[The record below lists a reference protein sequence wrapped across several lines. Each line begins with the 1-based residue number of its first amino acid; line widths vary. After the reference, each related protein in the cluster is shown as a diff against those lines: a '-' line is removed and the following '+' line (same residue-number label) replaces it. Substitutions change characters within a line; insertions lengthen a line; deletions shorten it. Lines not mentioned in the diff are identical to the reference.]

1 MSEQPIIKIQQ
12 DPIKQ
17 TSQTKLLCIPILI
30 LVFLAMFIIH
40 GIINLVNTSI
50 EEHRIYAI
58 NIPEEHVFN
67 CNATWDENTSSIKCP
82 EQKID
87 GTYSKY
93 DKTELRVGYS
103 DVDTKDNHFAKEIS
117 DYTIDPSLYITE
129 NYDEEKVKNT
139 NLETSITFSLYN
151 TYLSRTMVEKTVH
164 VRYKLT
170 DEDLKLISD
179 RNTEWKKQEAERK
192 ALQEKIE
199 AEKKAEAERKA
210 AEEARERAA
219 EEARERAAEEAKER
233 AAKEARERAA
243 AEERR
248 RASQQQTPRYTPA
261 PAYSGGS
268 STPNRSDS
276 YSPSTGTNTDVSGY
290 CNDGTYVTGNPSA
303 RGKANPCYGH
313 KGWRDY

>member
-12 DPIKQ
+12 DPTKQ
-17 TSQTKLLCIPILI
+17 ANKTKLPWIPILI
-30 LVFLAMFIIH
+30 LVFLAISIIQ

-58 NIPEEHVFN
+58 NIPEEHIFN
-67 CNATWDENTSSIKCP
+67 CNATWDEKTSSIKCP

-93 DKTELRVGYS
+93 DKTELRVEYS
-103 DVDTKDNHFAKEIS
+103 DVDTKDNHFAKEIL

-151 TYLSRTMVEKTVH
+151 TYLNRTVLEKTVH
-164 VRYKLT
+164 IRYILT
-170 DEDLKLISD
+170 EEDLKLISN

-199 AEKKAEAERKA
+199 AEKKAEAEKKSR
-210 AEEARERAA
+210 
-219 EEARERAAEEAKER
+219 
-233 AAKEARERAA
+233 
-243 AEERR
+243 
-248 RASQQQTPRYTPA
+248 
-261 PAYSGGS
+261 G
-268 STPNRSDS
+268 RS
-276 YSPSTGTNTDVSGY
+276 
-290 CNDGTYVTGNPSA
+290 
-303 RGKANPCYGH
+303 
-313 KGWRDY
+313 

>member
-1 MSEQPIIKIQQ
+1 MSEQTITEEQQ
-12 DPIKQ
+12 DLAKQ
-17 TSQTKLLCIPILI
+17 VRQTKLNCIPILI
-30 LVFLAMFIIH
+30 LVFLAISIVQ
-40 GIINLVNTSI
+40 GVINLVNTSI

-58 NIPEEHVFN
+58 NIPEEHIFN
-67 CNATWDENTSSIKCP
+67 CNATWDESSNSIKCP
-82 EQKID
+82 AQKID

-93 DKTELRVGYS
+93 DKTELRIGYS
-103 DVDTKDNHFAKEIS
+103 DINTKDNHFAKEIS

-151 TYLSRTMVEKTVH
+151 TYLNRTMIEKTVH
-164 VRYKLT
+164 IRYKLT

-210 AEEARERAA
+210 AEEARERT
-219 EEARERAAEEAKER
+219 AEEAKER
-233 AAKEARERAA
+233 AAEEAKERAA

-248 RASQQQTPRYTPA
+248 RASQQQTPKYTPA

-276 YSPSTGTNTDVSGY
+276 YSPSTGTNTIVSGY

>member
-1 MSEQPIIKIQQ
+1 MSEQTMTEEQQ
-12 DPIKQ
+12 DLVKQ
-17 TSQTKLLCIPILI
+17 VRQTKLNCIPILI

-67 CNATWDENTSSIKCP
+67 CNATWDEKISSIKCP

-87 GTYSKY
+87 GTYSNY
-93 DKTELRVGYS
+93 DKAELRVGYS
-103 DVDTKDNHFAKEIS
+103 NVNTKDNHFAKKIS

-129 NYDEEKVKNT
+129 NYDEEKVKDAKN
-139 NLETSITFSLYN
+139 ETSITFSLYN
-151 TYLSRTMVEKTVH
+151 TYLSRTMIEKTVH
-164 VRYKLT
+164 IRYKLT
-170 DEDLKLISD
+170 EEDLKLISD

-199 AEKKAEAERKA
+199 AEKIAEAERK
-210 AEEARERAA
+210 AA

-233 AAKEARERAA
+233 AAKETRERAA

-276 YSPSTGTNTDVSGY
+276 YSPSTGTNTIVSGY

>member
-1 MSEQPIIKIQQ
+1 MSEQLIAKIQQ
-12 DPIKQ
+12 DSTKQ
-17 TSQTKLLCIPILI
+17 VNQTKRPWIPILI
-30 LVFLAMFIIH
+30 LVFLAISIIQ
-40 GIINLVNTSI
+40 GIIKLVNTSI
-50 EEHRIYAI
+50 EEHRFYAI
-58 NIPEEHVFN
+58 NIPEEYTFN
-67 CNATWDENTSSIKCP
+67 CNATWDEKTNTIKCP
-82 EQKID
+82 GQKID

-103 DVDTKDNHFAKEIS
+103 DVDTKENHFAKKIS

-129 NYDEEKVKNT
+129 NYDEEKVKDTKN
-139 NLETSITFSLYN
+139 EKSITFSLYN
-151 TYLSRTMVEKTVH
+151 TYLNRTVLEKTVH
-164 VRYKLT
+164 IHYVLT

-199 AEKKAEAERKA
+199 EEKKAEAERKA
-210 AEEARERAA
+210 AEEAK
-219 EEARERAAEEAKER
+219 ERAAEEAKER

-248 RASQQQTPRYTPA
+248 RASQQQTPKYTPA

-268 STPNRSDS
+268 STPNRSDN
-276 YSPSTGTNTDVSGY
+276 YSPSTGTNTIVSGY

>member
-1 MSEQPIIKIQQ
+1 MSEQTMTEEQQ
-12 DPIKQ
+12 DLVKQ
-17 TSQTKLLCIPILI
+17 VRQTKLNCIPILI
-30 LVFLAMFIIH
+30 LVFLAIFIIH

-93 DKTELRVGYS
+93 DKTKLRVGYS
-103 DVDTKDNHFAKEIS
+103 DVNTKDNHFAKEIS
-117 DYTIDPSLYITE
+117 DYTIDPSLYVTE
-129 NYDEEKVKNT
+129 SYDEEKVKNT

-151 TYLSRTMVEKTVH
+151 IYLSRTMIEKTVH
-164 VRYKLT
+164 IRYKLT
-170 DEDLKLISD
+170 EEDLKLISD

-219 EEARERAAEEAKER
+219 EEAK
-233 AAKEARERAA
+233 ERAA

-248 RASQQQTPRYTPA
+248 RASQQQTPKYTPA

-268 STPNRSDS
+268 STPNRSDN
-276 YSPSTGTNTDVSGY
+276 YSPSTGTNTIVSGY
-290 CNDGTYVTGNPSA
+290 CNDGTYVTGNPIRQRQSQPLLWA
-303 RGKANPCYGH
+303 
-313 KGWRDY
+313 

>member
-12 DPIKQ
+12 DSTKQ
-17 TSQTKLLCIPILI
+17 VSQYKLACIPILI
-30 LVFLAMFIIH
+30 LVFLAIFIIH
-40 GIINLVNTSI
+40 GIINLINTSI

-58 NIPEEHVFN
+58 NIPEEYAFN
-67 CNATWDENTSSIKCP
+67 CNATWDEKTSSVKCP
-82 EQKID
+82 AQKID

-93 DKTELRVGYS
+93 DKTEVRVGCS
-103 DVDTKDNHFAKEIS
+103 DINTKDNHFTKEIS
-117 DYTIDPSLYITE
+117 DYTIDPSLYVTE

-164 VRYKLT
+164 IRYKLT
-170 DEDLKLISD
+170 EEDLKLISD

-210 AEEARERAA
+210 AEEAK
-219 EEARERAAEEAKER
+219 ERAAEEAK
-233 AAKEARERAA
+233 ERAA

-248 RASQQQTPRYTPA
+248 RASQQQTPKYTPA

-276 YSPSTGTNTDVSGY
+276 YSPSTGTNTIVSGY

>member
-219 EEARERAAEEAKER
+219 EKARERAAEEAKER

-248 RASQQQTPRYTPA
+248 RASQQQTPKYTPA

-313 KGWRDY
+313 KG

>member
-58 NIPEEHVFN
+58 NIPEDYTFN
-67 CNATWDENTSSIKCP
+67 CNATWDEKIDSIKCP
-82 EQKID
+82 AQKID
-87 GTYSKY
+87 GTYSNY
-93 DKTELRVGYS
+93 DKAELRGGFSSVE
-103 DVDTKDNHFAKEIS
+103 TKGDHFTKEIS
-117 DYTIDPSLYITE
+117 DHTIDQSLYITE

-164 VRYKLT
+164 IRYKLT
-170 DEDLKLISD
+170 DEDLKLISN
-179 RNTEWKKQEAERK
+179 RNIEWKKQEAERK

-210 AEEARERAA
+210 AEEARERT
-219 EEARERAAEEAKER
+219 AEEAKER
-233 AAKEARERAA
+233 AAEVAKERAA

-248 RASQQQTPRYTPA
+248 RASQQQTPKYTPA

-276 YSPSTGTNTDVSGY
+276 YSPSTGTNTIVSGY

-313 KGWRDY
+313 KGWRDYQVYPTL

>member
-58 NIPEEHVFN
+58 NIPEEHIFN
-67 CNATWDENTSSIKCP
+67 CNATWDESSNSIKCP
-82 EQKID
+82 AQKID

-93 DKTELRVGYS
+93 DKTELRIGYS
-103 DVDTKDNHFAKEIS
+103 DINTKDNHFAKEIS

-151 TYLSRTMVEKTVH
+151 TYLSRTMIEKTVH
-164 VRYKLT
+164 IRYKLT
-170 DEDLKLISD
+170 EEDLKLISD

-219 EEARERAAEEAKER
+219 EEAKER
-233 AAKEARERAA
+233 AAKETRERAA

>member
-1 MSEQPIIKIQQ
+1 MSEQPITKIQQ

-30 LVFLAMFIIH
+30 LVLLAMFIIQ
-40 GIINLVNTSI
+40 GIIKLVNTSI

-58 NIPEEHVFN
+58 NIPEEYTFN
-67 CNATWDENTSSIKCP
+67 CNATWDESNNSIKCP
-82 EQKID
+82 KQKID

-93 DKTELRVGYS
+93 DKTKLRVGYS
-103 DVDTKDNHFAKEIS
+103 DVNTKDNHFAKEIS
-117 DYTIDPSLYITE
+117 DYTIAPSLYITE

-151 TYLSRTMVEKTVH
+151 TYLSRTMIEKTVH
-164 VRYKLT
+164 IRYKLT

-210 AEEARERAA
+210 AEEAK
-219 EEARERAAEEAKER
+219 ERAAEEAKEC
-233 AAKEARERAA
+233 ATKVAKERAA

-248 RASQQQTPRYTPA
+248 RANQQQTPKYTQA

-276 YSPSTGTNTDVSGY
+276 YSPSTGTNTIVSGY

>member
-1 MSEQPIIKIQQ
+1 MSEQPKAKIQQ
-12 DPIKQ
+12 DSTKQ
-17 TSQTKLLCIPILI
+17 VSQYKLACIPILI
-30 LVFLAMFIIH
+30 LVFLAIFIIQ

-58 NIPEEHVFN
+58 NIPEEHIFN
-67 CNATWDENTSSIKCP
+67 CNATWDEKTSSIKCP

-93 DKTELRVGYS
+93 DKTELRVEYS
-103 DVDTKDNHFAKEIS
+103 DVDTKDNHFAKEIL

-151 TYLSRTMVEKTVH
+151 TYLSRTMIEKTVH
-164 VRYKLT
+164 IRYKLT
-170 DEDLKLISD
+170 EEDLKLISD
-179 RNTEWKKQEAERK
+179 RNIEWKKQEAERK

-210 AEEARERAA
+210 AEEAKERAA
-219 EEARERAAEEAKER
+219 EEARERT
-233 AAKEARERAA
+233 AKEARERAA

-248 RASQQQTPRYTPA
+248 RASQQQTPKYTPA
-261 PAYSGGS
+261 PAYSSGS
-268 STPNRSDS
+268 STPNRSDN
-276 YSPSTGTNTDVSGY
+276 YSPSTGTNTIVSGY

>member
-248 RASQQQTPRYTPA
+248 RASQQQTPKYTPA

>member
-1 MSEQPIIKIQQ
+1 MTEEQQ
-12 DPIKQ
+12 DLAKQ
-17 TSQTKLLCIPILI
+17 VRQTKLNCIPILI
-30 LVFLAMFIIH
+30 LVFLAIFIIH
-40 GIINLVNTSI
+40 GIIKLVNTSI

-58 NIPEEHVFN
+58 NIPEEHIFN
-67 CNATWDENTSSIKCP
+67 CNATWNEGSNSIKCP

-103 DVDTKDNHFAKEIS
+103 DINTKDNHFAKEIS

-151 TYLSRTMVEKTVH
+151 TYLNRTMVEKTAH
-164 VRYKLT
+164 IRYKLT

-219 EEARERAAEEAKER
+219 EEAKER
-233 AAKEARERAA
+233 AAK
-243 AEERR
+243 EERR
-248 RASQQQTPRYTPA
+248 RASQQQTPKYTPA

>member
-1 MSEQPIIKIQQ
+1 MTEEQQ
-12 DPIKQ
+12 DLAKQ
-17 TSQTKLLCIPILI
+17 VRQTKLNCIPILI
-30 LVFLAMFIIH
+30 LVFLAIFIIQ
-40 GIINLVNTSI
+40 GIIKLVNTSI

-58 NIPEEHVFN
+58 NISEEHIFN
-67 CNATWDENTSSIKCP
+67 CNATWDEKINSIKCP

-93 DKTELRVGYS
+93 PKTELRVGYS
-103 DVDTKDNHFAKEIS
+103 DANTKDNHFVKEIS
-117 DYTIDPSLYITE
+117 GYTIDPSLYITE

-164 VRYKLT
+164 IRYKLT
-170 DEDLKLISD
+170 EEDLKLISD
-179 RNTEWKKQEAERK
+179 KNTEWKKQEAERK

-210 AEEARERAA
+210 AEEAKERAA
-219 EEARERAAEEAKER
+219 EEARERAAKEAK
-233 AAKEARERAA
+233 ERAA

-248 RASQQQTPRYTPA
+248 RASQQQTQKYTPA

-268 STPNRSDS
+268 STPNHSDS
-276 YSPSTGTNTDVSGY
+276 YSPNTGTNTVVSGY

>member
-12 DPIKQ
+12 DSTKQ
-17 TSQTKLLCIPILI
+17 VSQYKLACIPILI
-30 LVFLAMFIIH
+30 LVFLAIFIIH
-40 GIINLVNTSI
+40 GIINLINTSI

-58 NIPEEHVFN
+58 NIPEDYTFN
-67 CNATWDENTSSIKCP
+67 CNATWDEKIDSIKCP
-82 EQKID
+82 AQKID
-87 GTYSKY
+87 GTYSNY
-93 DKTELRVGYS
+93 DKAELRGGFSSVE
-103 DVDTKDNHFAKEIS
+103 TKGDHFTKEIS
-117 DYTIDPSLYITE
+117 DHTIDQSLYITE

-151 TYLSRTMVEKTVH
+151 TYLNRTMVEKTAH
-164 VRYKLT
+164 IRYKLT

-179 RNTEWKKQEAERK
+179 RNIEWKKQEAERK

-210 AEEARERAA
+210 AEEAKERAA
-219 EEARERAAEEAKER
+219 EEARERAAKV
-233 AAKEARERAA
+233 ARERAA

-248 RASQQQTPRYTPA
+248 RASQQQTPKYTPA
-261 PAYSGGS
+261 PAYSGGP

>member
-1 MSEQPIIKIQQ
+1 MSEQTMTEEQQ
-12 DPIKQ
+12 DLVKQ
-17 TSQTKLLCIPILI
+17 VRQTKLNCIPILI
-30 LVFLAMFIIH
+30 LVFLAIFIIH

-93 DKTELRVGYS
+93 DKTKLRVGYS
-103 DVDTKDNHFAKEIS
+103 DVNTKDNHFAKEIS
-117 DYTIDPSLYITE
+117 DYTIDPSLYVTE
-129 NYDEEKVKNT
+129 SYDEEKVKNT

-151 TYLSRTMVEKTVH
+151 IYLSRTMIEKTVH
-164 VRYKLT
+164 IRYKLT
-170 DEDLKLISD
+170 EEDLKLISD

-219 EEARERAAEEAKER
+219 
-233 AAKEARERAA
+233 

-248 RASQQQTPRYTPA
+248 RASQQQTPKYTPA

-268 STPNRSDS
+268 STPNRSDN
-276 YSPSTGTNTDVSGY
+276 YSPSTGTNTIVSGY

>member
-58 NIPEEHVFN
+58 NIPEDYTFN
-67 CNATWDENTSSIKCP
+67 CNATWDEKIDSIKCP
-82 EQKID
+82 AQKID
-87 GTYSKY
+87 GTYSNY
-93 DKTELRVGYS
+93 DKAELRGGFSSVE
-103 DVDTKDNHFAKEIS
+103 TKDNFFTKEIS
-117 DYTIDPSLYITE
+117 DYTIDQSLYITE

-151 TYLSRTMVEKTVH
+151 TYLNRTMVEKTAH
-164 VRYKLT
+164 IRYKLT

-179 RNTEWKKQEAERK
+179 RNIEWKKQEAERK

-210 AEEARERAA
+210 AEEAKERAT
-219 EEARERAAEEAKER
+219 EEAKER
-233 AAKEARERAA
+233 AAKVAKECAA

>member
-1 MSEQPIIKIQQ
+1 MSEQPITKIQQ

-67 CNATWDENTSSIKCP
+67 CNATWNESNNSIKCP
-82 EQKID
+82 KQKID

-93 DKTELRVGYS
+93 HKTELRVGYS

-129 NYDEEKVKNT
+129 NYDEEKVKDTKN
-139 NLETSITFSLYN
+139 EKSITFSLYN
-151 TYLSRTMVEKTVH
+151 TYLNRTVLEKTVH
-164 VRYKLT
+164 LHYVLT

-179 RNTEWKKQEAERK
+179 RNIEWKKQEAERK

-210 AEEARERAA
+210 AEEAKERAT
-219 EEARERAAEEAKER
+219 EEAK
-233 AAKEARERAA
+233 ERAA

>member
-12 DPIKQ
+12 DSTKQ
-17 TSQTKLLCIPILI
+17 VSQYKLACIPILI
-30 LVFLAMFIIH
+30 LVFLAIFIIH
-40 GIINLVNTSI
+40 GIINLINTSI

-58 NIPEEHVFN
+58 NIPEEYAFN

-93 DKTELRVGYS
+93 DKTKLRVGYS
-103 DVDTKDNHFAKEIS
+103 DVNTKDNHFAKEIS
-117 DYTIDPSLYITE
+117 DYTIAPSLYITE

-151 TYLSRTMVEKTVH
+151 TYLSRTMIEKTVH
-164 VRYKLT
+164 IRYKLT
-170 DEDLKLISD
+170 EEDLKLIGD
-179 RNTEWKKQEAERK
+179 RNIEQKKQEAERK

-210 AEEARERAA
+210 AEEAKERAT
-219 EEARERAAEEAKER
+219 EEAKER
-233 AAKEARERAA
+233 AAKVAKERAA

>member
-1 MSEQPIIKIQQ
+1 MSEQTMTEEQQ
-12 DPIKQ
+12 DLVKQ
-17 TSQTKLLCIPILI
+17 VRQTKLNCIPILI
-30 LVFLAMFIIH
+30 LVFLAIFIIH

-93 DKTELRVGYS
+93 DKTKLRVGYS
-103 DVDTKDNHFAKEIS
+103 DVNTKDNHFAKEIS
-117 DYTIDPSLYITE
+117 DYTIDPSLYVTE
-129 NYDEEKVKNT
+129 SYDEEKVKNT

-151 TYLSRTMVEKTVH
+151 IYLSRTMIEKTVH
-164 VRYKLT
+164 IRYKLT
-170 DEDLKLISD
+170 EEDLKLISD

-210 AEEARERAA
+210 AEEAK
-219 EEARERAAEEAKER
+219 ERAAEEAK
-233 AAKEARERAA
+233 ERAA

>member
-12 DPIKQ
+12 DSTKQ
-17 TSQTKLLCIPILI
+17 VSQTKLLCIPILI

-67 CNATWDENTSSIKCP
+67 CNATWDESNNSIKCP
-82 EQKID
+82 AQKID
-87 GTYSKY
+87 GTYSNY
-93 DKTELRVGYS
+93 DKAELRVGYS

-117 DYTIDPSLYITE
+117 DYTIDQSLYITE
-129 NYDEEKVKNT
+129 NYDEEKVKDAKN
-139 NLETSITFSLYN
+139 EKSITFSLYN
-151 TYLSRTMVEKTVH
+151 TYLNRTVLEKTVH
-164 VRYKLT
+164 IHYVLT

-210 AEEARERAA
+210 AEEA
-219 EEARERAAEEAKER
+219 KER
-233 AAKEARERAA
+233 AAKVAKERVA

-248 RASQQQTPRYTPA
+248 RANQQQTPKYTQT

-268 STPNRSDS
+268 STPNRSDN
-276 YSPSTGTNTDVSGY
+276 YSPSTGTNTIVSGY

-303 RGKANPCYGH
+303 RGKANPC
-313 KGWRDY
+313 

>member
-12 DPIKQ
+12 DSTKQ
-17 TSQTKLLCIPILI
+17 VSQYKLACIPILI
-30 LVFLAMFIIH
+30 LVFLAIFIIH
-40 GIINLVNTSI
+40 GIINLINTSI

-58 NIPEEHVFN
+58 SIPEDYTFN
-67 CNATWDENTSSIKCP
+67 CNATWDEKTSSIKCP

-93 DKTELRVGYS
+93 DKTKLRVGYS
-103 DVDTKDNHFAKEIS
+103 DVNTKDNHFAKEIS
-117 DYTIDPSLYITE
+117 DHTIDQSLYITE
-129 NYDEEKVKNT
+129 NYDEEKVKDAKN
-139 NLETSITFSLYN
+139 EESITFSLYN
-151 TYLSRTMVEKTVH
+151 TYLNRTVLEKTVH
-164 VRYKLT
+164 VHYVFT
-170 DEDLKLISD
+170 DEDLKLISN
-179 RNTEWKKQEAERK
+179 RNIEWKKQEAERK

-210 AEEARERAA
+210 AEEAK
-219 EEARERAAEEAKER
+219 ERAAEEAKER
-233 AAKEARERAA
+233 AAKVAKERAA

-248 RASQQQTPRYTPA
+248 RTSQQQTQKYAPA

>member
-1 MSEQPIIKIQQ
+1 MRK
-12 DPIKQ
+12 KYQ
-17 TSQTKLLCIPILI
+17 TTRLLHRSIL
-30 LVFLAMFIIH
+30 
-40 GIINLVNTSI
+40 
-50 EEHRIYAI
+50 
-58 NIPEEHVFN
+58 
-67 CNATWDENTSSIKCP
+67 
-82 EQKID
+82 QK
-87 GTYSKY
+87 
-93 DKTELRVGYS
+93 
-103 DVDTKDNHFAKEIS
+103 
-117 DYTIDPSLYITE
+117 

-151 TYLSRTMVEKTVH
+151 TYLSRTMIEKTVH
-164 VRYKLT
+164 IRYKLT
-170 DEDLKLISD
+170 EEDLKLIGD
-179 RNTEWKKQEAERK
+179 RNIEWKKQEAERK

-210 AEEARERAA
+210 AEEA
-219 EEARERAAEEAKER
+219 KER
-233 AAKEARERAA
+233 AAKVAKERAA

-276 YSPSTGTNTDVSGY
+276 YSPSTGTNTIVSGY

>member
-12 DPIKQ
+12 DSTKQ
-17 TSQTKLLCIPILI
+17 VSQYKLACIPILI
-30 LVFLAMFIIH
+30 LVFLAIFIIH
-40 GIINLVNTSI
+40 GIINLINTSI

-58 NIPEEHVFN
+58 NIPEEYAFN
-67 CNATWDENTSSIKCP
+67 CNATWDENTNSIKCP

-93 DKTELRVGYS
+93 DKTKIRVGYS
-103 DVDTKDNHFAKEIS
+103 SIETKDNFFTKEIS
-117 DYTIDPSLYITE
+117 DYTIDQSLYITE

-151 TYLSRTMVEKTVH
+151 TYLNRTMVEKIAH
-164 VRYKLT
+164 IRYKLT

-179 RNTEWKKQEAERK
+179 RNIEWKKQEAERK

-210 AEEARERAA
+210 AEEA
-219 EEARERAAEEAKER
+219 KER

-248 RASQQQTPRYTPA
+248 RASQQQTPKYTPA
-261 PAYSGGS
+261 PVYSGGS
-268 STPNRSDS
+268 STQNRSDS

>member
-1 MSEQPIIKIQQ
+1 MSEQPITKIQQ
-12 DPIKQ
+12 DSIKQ

-58 NIPEEHVFN
+58 NIPEDYTFN
-67 CNATWDENTSSIKCP
+67 CNATWDEKIDSIKCP
-82 EQKID
+82 AQKID
-87 GTYSKY
+87 GTYSNY
-93 DKTELRVGYS
+93 DKAELRGGFSSVE
-103 DVDTKDNHFAKEIS
+103 TKGDHFTKEIS
-117 DYTIDPSLYITE
+117 DHTIAPSLYITE

-151 TYLSRTMVEKTVH
+151 TYLSRTMIEKTVH
-164 VRYKLT
+164 IRYKLT
-170 DEDLKLISD
+170 EEDLKLIGD
-179 RNTEWKKQEAERK
+179 RNIEWKKQEAERK

-199 AEKKAEAERKA
+199 AEKKAEAERK
-210 AEEARERAA
+210 AA

-248 RASQQQTPRYTPA
+248 RASQQQTPRYIPA

-276 YSPSTGTNTDVSGY
+276 YSPSTGTNTVVSGY

>member
-1 MSEQPIIKIQQ
+1 MSEQPITKIQQ

-30 LVFLAMFIIH
+30 LVFLAMFIIQ
-40 GIINLVNTSI
+40 GIIKLVNTSI

-67 CNATWDENTSSIKCP
+67 CNATLDEKTSSIKCP
-82 EQKID
+82 AQKID

-103 DVDTKDNHFAKEIS
+103 DINTKDNHFAKEIS

-151 TYLSRTMVEKTVH
+151 TYLSRTMVEKTAH
-164 VRYKLT
+164 IRYKLT
-170 DEDLKLISD
+170 EEDLKLISD
-179 RNTEWKKQEAERK
+179 RNTEWKRQEAERK

-199 AEKKAEAERKA
+199 AEKKAEAKRKA
-210 AEEARERAA
+210 AEEAKERAA
-219 EEARERAAEEAKER
+219 EEARERAAEEARER

-248 RASQQQTPRYTPA
+248 RASQQQTPKYTPA
-261 PAYSGGS
+261 PAYSGGP

>member
-1 MSEQPIIKIQQ
+1 MSEQLIAKTQQ
-12 DPIKQ
+12 DSTKQ
-17 TSQTKLLCIPILI
+17 VSQTKLHCIPILI
-30 LVFLAMFIIH
+30 LVFLAIFIIH

-58 NIPEEHVFN
+58 NISEEHIFN
-67 CNATWDENTSSIKCP
+67 CNATWDEKIGSIKCP
-82 EQKID
+82 AQKID

-93 DKTELRVGYS
+93 HKTELRVGYS

-117 DYTIDPSLYITE
+117 DYTIDQSLYTTE
-129 NYDEEKVKNT
+129 NYDEEKVKDTKN
-139 NLETSITFSLYN
+139 EKSITFSLYN
-151 TYLSRTMVEKTVH
+151 TYLNRTVLEKTVH
-164 VRYKLT
+164 IHYVLT

-179 RNTEWKKQEAERK
+179 RNIEWKKQEAERK

-210 AEEARERAA
+210 AEEA
-219 EEARERAAEEAKER
+219 KER
-233 AAKEARERAA
+233 AAAEAKERAA

>member
-58 NIPEEHVFN
+58 NIPEEHIFN

-93 DKTELRVGYS
+93 DKTKLRVGYS
-103 DVDTKDNHFAKEIS
+103 DVNTKDNHFAKEIS
-117 DYTIDPSLYITE
+117 DYTIAPSLYITE

-151 TYLSRTMVEKTVH
+151 TYLSRTMIEKTVH
-164 VRYKLT
+164 IRYKLT
-170 DEDLKLISD
+170 EEDLKLIGD
-179 RNTEWKKQEAERK
+179 RNIEWKKQEAERK

-199 AEKKAEAERKA
+199 AEKS
-210 AEEARERAA
+210 
-219 EEARERAAEEAKER
+219 
-233 AAKEARERAA
+233 
-243 AEERR
+243 RR
-248 RASQQQTPRYTPA
+248 RS
-261 PAYSGGS
+261 
-268 STPNRSDS
+268 
-276 YSPSTGTNTDVSGY
+276 
-290 CNDGTYVTGNPSA
+290 
-303 RGKANPCYGH
+303 
-313 KGWRDY
+313 

>member
-1 MSEQPIIKIQQ
+1 MSEQLITKIQQ
-12 DPIKQ
+12 DPAKQ
-17 TSQTKLLCIPILI
+17 ANQTKLPWIPKLI
-30 LVFLAMFIIH
+30 LVFLAISIIH

-58 NIPEEHVFN
+58 NIPEDYAFN
-67 CNATWDENTSSIKCP
+67 CNATWNENTNSIKCP

-93 DKTELRVGYS
+93 DKTKIRVGYS
-103 DVDTKDNHFAKEIS
+103 SIETKDNFFTKEIS
-117 DYTIDPSLYITE
+117 DYTIDQSLYITE

-139 NLETSITFSLYN
+139 NLETSIIFSLYN

-164 VRYKLT
+164 IRYKLT
-170 DEDLKLISD
+170 DEDLKLISN
-179 RNTEWKKQEAERK
+179 RNIEWKKQEAERK

-210 AEEARERAA
+210 AEEA
-219 EEARERAAEEAKER
+219 KEH
-233 AAKEARERAA
+233 AAKVARERAA

-248 RASQQQTPRYTPA
+248 RASQQQTQKYTPA

-268 STPNRSDS
+268 STPNRSDN
-276 YSPSTGTNTDVSGY
+276 YSPSTDTNTDVSGY